1 MGACVEGVDKHYSA
15 LYKGFGSL
23 ELLSGEPTP
32 HRHQGTNAVQ
42 LKDDR
47 INIFCPRLLITILMV
62 NHREAIAKAKTGC
75 RL

>member
-1 MGACVEGVDKHYSA
+1 MHVWKVLTNTIL
-15 LYKGFGSL
+15 LYIRDL
-23 ELLSGEPTP
+23 EVQNFCSGEPTP

>member
-1 MGACVEGVDKHYSA
+1 MGACVEVLA
-15 LYKGFGSL
+15 NIMLLYIRDLQVWDFC
-23 ELLSGEPTP
+23 SGEPTP

-47 INIFCPRLLITILMV
+47 INIFCPCLQMTILMA
-62 NHREAIAKAKTGC
+62 NHREAKARAETGC